1 VASPASAPH
10 SPSSRCS
17 VPRCA
22 TQPTLHVDCG
32 AAHGAQGRA
41 LAASRAVREVP
52 VRSTC
57 VRADSLRLDHA
68 CAACSVRRNG
78 VTGFAHTGL
87 ITQTGADGSAT
98 GCAQCAQYE
107 EKEAACQRTLER
119 ARLEMEGALWAKPPP
134 RIDRS
139 APAASASHAQEGL
152 SGA

>member
-1 VASPASAPH
+1 
-10 SPSSRCS
+10 
-17 VPRCA
+17 
-22 TQPTLHVDCG
+22 VDCG

-119 ARLEMEGALWAKPPP
+119 ARLEMEGALWAAAL
-134 RIDRS
+134 IDRS
-139 APAASASHAQEGL
+139 AAAASASHAQKGL
-152 SGA
+152 SGACQHRPVL